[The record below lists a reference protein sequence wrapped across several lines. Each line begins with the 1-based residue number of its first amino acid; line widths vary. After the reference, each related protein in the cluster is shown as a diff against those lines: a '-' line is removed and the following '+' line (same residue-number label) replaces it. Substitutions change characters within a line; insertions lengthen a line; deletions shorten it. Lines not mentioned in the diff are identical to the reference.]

1 MTESVNN
8 KKLHI
13 AMIGHK
19 QVPSREGGI
28 EVVVWELATRLQKA
42 GYDVDCYNRSG
53 YLDYA
58 SKPVKVSGKKGKYI
72 DGIRIITIPTLPEA
86 SFNATIYTFL
96 ATVRAVFGH
105 YDVIHYHAEGPC
117 LMIWLP
123 KLFGIKTVAT
133 IHGLD
138 WKRAK
143 WNRFASWMIK
153 IGEKMAA
160 KYADDIIVL
169 SKSVQEYF
177 LKTYGRQTHFIPNG
191 ISKPL
196 IRKPNIISNEY
207 GLSGNDYIMTLCR
220 IVPEKGIHYLLKA
233 FKKVDTDKKL
243 IIAGNSGNAASYM
256 KMIKGLATEDDRVIM
271 TGLVTGEKLQE
282 LLSNAYLYVLPSDI
296 EGMSI
301 SLLEA
306 MSYGNACL
314 VSDIKENTDVV
325 NDYAEWFEQGNVS
338 DLKNKLEKLLN
349 NPGLMRKYKEHSSDY
364 IIKKFDWDEMTANTE
379 KIYESVIKLS

>member
-1 MTESVNN
+1 MTILNDN

-28 EVVVWELATRLQKA
+28 EVVVWELATRLQKD
-42 GYDVDCYNRSG
+42 GYEVDCYNRSG
-53 YLDYA
+53 YLDY
-58 SKPVKVSGKKGKYI
+58 SCKPEKVSGKKGKYL
-72 DGIRIITIPTLPEA
+72 DGIRIITVPTLPEA
-86 SFNATIYTFL
+86 SFNAAIYSFL
-96 ATVRAVFGH
+96 ATIRALFGH

-123 KLFGIKTVAT
+123 KLLGIKTVAT

-143 WNRFASWMIK
+143 WNKFASWMIK
-153 IGEKMAA
+153 KGEKRAA
-160 KYADDIIVL
+160 KYADEIIVL
-169 SKSVQEYF
+169 SKGVQDYF
-177 LKTYGRQTHFIPNG
+177 LNTYGRQTYFIPNG
-191 ISKPL
+191 ISKPE
-196 IRKPNIISNEY
+196 IKKPDIISSEY
-207 GLSGNDYIMTLCR
+207 GLHGNDYIMTLCR

-233 FKKVDTDKKL
+233 FKEIKTDKKL
-243 IIAGNSGNAASYM
+243 VIAGNSGNAANYM
-256 KMIKGLATEDDRVIM
+256 KLIKELAAEDDRVIM
-271 TGLVTGEKLQE
+271 TGLVTGDKLQE

-314 VSDIKENTDVV
+314 VSDIEENIDVV
-325 NDYAEWFEQGNVS
+325 GQYAASFKQGS
-338 DLKNKLEKLLN
+338 IDDLRDKVETLLN
-349 NPGLMRKYKEHSSDY
+349 DEEIVMAYKDNATEF
-364 IIKKFDWDEMTANTE
+364 ICGKFDWDKMTAKT
-379 KIYESVIKLS
+379 KSVYNMLF

>member
-28 EVVVWELATRLQKA
+28 EVVVWELATRLKKA

-53 YLDYA
+53 YLDYS

-72 DGIRIITIPTLPEA
+72 DGIRVITIPTLPEA
-86 SFNATIYTFL
+86 SFNAAIYTFL

-153 IGEKMAA
+153 IGEKKAA
-160 KYADDIIVL
+160 KYADEIIVL
-169 SKSVQEYF
+169 SKGVQDYF
-177 LKTYGRQTHFIPNG
+177 LNTYSRQTHFIPNG
-191 ISKPL
+191 ISRPVIKKPD
-196 IRKPNIISNEY
+196 IIVKEY
-207 GLSGNDYIMTLCR
+207 GLRGNDYIMTLCR

-233 FKKVDTDKKL
+233 FKEINTDKKL
-243 IIAGNSGNAASYM
+243 VIAGNSGNAASYM
-256 KMIKGLATEDDRVIM
+256 KEIKELAAEDDRVIM

-314 VSDIKENTDVV
+314 VSDIEENIDVV
-325 NDYAEWFEQGNVS
+325 EQYAESFKQGNIS
-338 DLKNKLEKLLN
+338 DLKDKLALLLDN
-349 NPGLMRKYKEHSSDY
+349 EEMVLKYKDNAAGF
-364 IIKKFDWDEMTANTE
+364 ICNKFDWDIMTE
-379 KIYESVIKLS
+379 KTKAIY